1 MDRCDICY
9 DTEMSYCVT
18 EEQLNAALSGKADK
32 STLYDY
38 YLTKE
43 VIYKELDNKL
53 DNGDLNVLRDEIQG
67 KLDNKADSSQLTYY
81 VTSEKLS
88 QVLESYTQSKD
99 LVYYLTR
106 EQLDGVLGGY
116 VKTAD
121 LVSFY
126 FNKTDIT
133 NLLSNKLDR
142 GDLNSAVNEL
152 NTKID
157 TKADRS
163 QLDFYYTKDEV
174 NVQLNNKLDSGDL
187 NSLKDEIKN
196 GLDTKVDK
204 SQLVYYVTKEQ
215 LDLLLENYET
225 RNDLQIYYYDKNQID
240 QLLSNTVNENI
251 LATYYYTKE
260 EMNILLD
267 SKVNVGDIIT
277 EEGLVIDSEMSETSQ
292 NAVQNKVVTNYIN
305 GVKTTLEG
313 EISKKVNKDEFDS
326 TITEI
331 NNRID
336 NIVTPEPDLTNY
348 YTKGEVDTKLDT
360 KVSTEV
366 YNSTITEINNKID
379 TKANANDYVTKV
391 EFNETVGDIESIL
404 NNVLN
409 EL

>member
-53 DNGDLNVLRDEIQG
+53 DNGDLNVLRDEMQG

-88 QVLESYTQSKD
+88 QVLESYTQNKD

-142 GDLNSAVNEL
+142 GDLNN
-152 NTKID
+152 
-157 TKADRS
+157 
-163 QLDFYYTKDEV
+163 
-174 NVQLNNKLDSGDL
+174 
-187 NSLKDEIKN
+187 LKDEIQN

-204 SQLVYYVTKEQ
+204 SQLVYYVTKDQ

-240 QLLSNTVNENI
+240 QLLSNTVTENI

-267 SKVNVGDIIT
+267 SKINVGDIIT
-277 EEGLVIDSEMSETSQ
+277 EGSVIDSEMSETSQ

-313 EISKKVNKDEFDS
+313 EISKKVNKDEFNS

-379 TKANANDYVTKV
+379 TKANASDYVTKV
-391 EFNETVGDIESIL
+391 EFNQTVGDIESIL

>member
-88 QVLESYTQSKD
+88 QVLESYTQNKD

-142 GDLNSAVNEL
+142 GDLNN
-152 NTKID
+152 
-157 TKADRS
+157 
-163 QLDFYYTKDEV
+163 
-174 NVQLNNKLDSGDL
+174 
-187 NSLKDEIKN
+187 LKDEIQN
-196 GLDTKVDK
+196 GLNTKVDK
-204 SQLVYYVTKEQ
+204 SQLVYYVTKDQ

-260 EMNILLD
+260 EMNVLLD
-267 SKVNVGDIIT
+267 SKINVGDIIT
-277 EEGLVIDSEMSETSQ
+277 EGSVIDSEMSETSQ

-313 EISKKVNKDEFDS
+313 EISKKVNKDEFNS

-360 KVSTEV
+360 KVSTDV

-379 TKANANDYVTKV
+379 TKANASDYVTKV
-391 EFNETVGDIESIL
+391 EFNQTVGDIESIL

-409 EL
+409 VL

>member
-53 DNGDLNVLRDEIQG
+53 DNGDLNMLRDEIQG
-67 KLDNKADSSQLTYY
+67 KLDNKADISQLTYY

-88 QVLESYTQSKD
+88 QVLESYTQNKD

-142 GDLNSAVNEL
+142 GDLNSAVSGLE
-152 NTKID
+152 TKID
-157 TKADRS
+157 AKADRS
-163 QLDFYYTKDEV
+163 QLGFYYTKDEV
-174 NVQLNNKLDSGDL
+174 NSKLDSKLNSGDL
-187 NSLKDEIKN
+187 NGLKDEIKN

-215 LDLLLENYET
+215 LDLLLENYTT

-260 EMNILLD
+260 EMNVLLD
-267 SKVNVGDIIT
+267 SKINVGDIIT
-277 EEGLVIDSEMSETSQ
+277 EGSVIDSEMSETSQ

-313 EISKKVNKDEFDS
+313 EISKKVNKDEFNS

-379 TKANANDYVTKV
+379 TKANADDYVTKV

>member
-53 DNGDLNVLRDEIQG
+53 DNGDLNVLRDEMQG

-88 QVLESYTQSKD
+88 QVLESYTQNKD

-142 GDLNSAVNEL
+142 GDLNN
-152 NTKID
+152 
-157 TKADRS
+157 
-163 QLDFYYTKDEV
+163 
-174 NVQLNNKLDSGDL
+174 
-187 NSLKDEIKN
+187 LKDEIQN

-204 SQLVYYVTKEQ
+204 SQLVYYVTKDQ

-240 QLLSNTVNENI
+240 QLLSNTVTENI

-267 SKVNVGDIIT
+267 SKINVGDIIT
-277 EEGLVIDSEMSETSQ
+277 EGSVIDSEMSETSQ

-305 GVKTTLEG
+305 GVKTALEG
-313 EISKKVNKDEFDS
+313 EISKKVNKDEFNS

-379 TKANANDYVTKV
+379 TKANASDYVTKV
-391 EFNETVGDIESIL
+391 EFNQTVGDIESIL

-409 EL
+409 VL

>member
-67 KLDNKADSSQLTYY
+67 KLDNKADRSQLTYY

-88 QVLESYTQSKD
+88 QVLESYTQNKD

-157 TKADRS
+157 TK
-163 QLDFYYTKDEV
+163 
-174 NVQLNNKLDSGDL
+174 
-187 NSLKDEIKN
+187 
-196 GLDTKVDK
+196 VDK

-215 LDLLLENYET
+215 LDLLLENYTT
-225 RNDLQIYYYDKNQID
+225 RSNLQIYYYDKNQID

-260 EMNILLD
+260 EMNVLLD
-267 SKVNVGDIIT
+267 SKVDVGDIIT
-277 EEGLVIDSEMSETSQ
+277 EGVIIDSEMSETSQ

-313 EISKKVNKDEFDS
+313 EISKKVNKDEFNS
-326 TITEI
+326 TVNEI

-360 KVSTEV
+360 KVSTDV

-409 EL
+409 VL

>member
-53 DNGDLNVLRDEIQG
+53 DKGDLNVFGDEIQG
-67 KLDNKADSSQLTYY
+67 KLDNKADRSQLTYY

-88 QVLESYTQSKD
+88 QVLESYTQNKD

-116 VKTAD
+116 VKTSD

-133 NLLSNKLDR
+133 NLLSNKIDR
-142 GDLNSAVNEL
+142 
-152 NTKID
+152 
-157 TKADRS
+157 
-163 QLDFYYTKDEV
+163 
-174 NVQLNNKLDSGDL
+174 GDL
-187 NSLKDEIKN
+187 NSLKDEIQN
-196 GLDTKVDK
+196 GLNTKVDK

-215 LDLLLENYET
+215 LDLLLENYTT
-225 RNDLQIYYYDKNQID
+225 RNNLQIYYYDKNQID

-260 EMNILLD
+260 EMNVLLD
-267 SKVNVGDIIT
+267 SKVDVGDIIT
-277 EEGLVIDSEMSETSQ
+277 EGVIIDSEMSETSQ

-336 NIVTPEPDLTNY
+336 
-348 YTKGEVDTKLDT
+348 
-360 KVSTEV
+360 
-366 YNSTITEINNKID
+366 

-391 EFNETVGDIESIL
+391 EFNATVGDIESIL

>member
-88 QVLESYTQSKD
+88 QVLESYTQNKD

-142 GDLNSAVNEL
+142 GDLNN
-152 NTKID
+152 
-157 TKADRS
+157 
-163 QLDFYYTKDEV
+163 
-174 NVQLNNKLDSGDL
+174 
-187 NSLKDEIKN
+187 LKDEIQN
-196 GLDTKVDK
+196 GLNTKVDK

-267 SKVNVGDIIT
+267 SKLDVGDIIT
-277 EEGLVIDSEMSETSQ
+277 EGSVIDSEMSETSQ

-305 GVKTTLEG
+305 GVKTALEG
-313 EISKKVNKDEFDS
+313 EISKKVNKDEFNS

-360 KVSTEV
+360 KVSTDV

-391 EFNETVGDIESIL
+391 EFNQTVGDIESIL

-409 EL
+409 VL

>member
-1 MDRCDICY
+1 MDRCNICY

-67 KLDNKADSSQLTYY
+67 KLDNKADISQLTYY

-88 QVLESYTQSKD
+88 QVLESYTQNKD

-142 GDLNSAVNEL
+142 GDLN
-152 NTKID
+152 
-157 TKADRS
+157 
-163 QLDFYYTKDEV
+163 
-174 NVQLNNKLDSGDL
+174 G
-187 NSLKDEIKN
+187 LKDEIQN

-204 SQLVYYVTKEQ
+204 SQLVYYVTKDQ

-240 QLLSNTVNENI
+240 QLLSNTVTENV

-260 EMNILLD
+260 EMNVLLD

-277 EEGLVIDSEMSETSQ
+277 EGSVIDSEMSETSQ

-305 GVKTTLEG
+305 GVKTTLDG
-313 EISKKVNKDEFDS
+313 EISKKVNKDEFNS

-336 NIVTPEPDLTNY
+336 NIVTPETDLTNY

-366 YNSTITEINNKID
+366 YNSTITEINNKLN
-379 TKANANDYVTKV
+379 TKADANDYVTKV
-391 EFNETVGDIESIL
+391 EFNQTVGDIESIL

-409 EL
+409 VL

>member
-53 DNGDLNVLRDEIQG
+53 DNGDLNVLRDEIQS

-88 QVLESYTQSKD
+88 QVLESYTQNKD

-142 GDLNSAVNEL
+142 GDLNN
-152 NTKID
+152 
-157 TKADRS
+157 
-163 QLDFYYTKDEV
+163 
-174 NVQLNNKLDSGDL
+174 
-187 NSLKDEIKN
+187 LKDEIQS

-204 SQLVYYVTKEQ
+204 SQLVYYVTKDQ
-215 LDLLLENYET
+215 LDLLLENYTT

-240 QLLSNTVNENI
+240 QLLSNTVTENI

-267 SKVNVGDIIT
+267 SKLDVGDIIT
-277 EEGLVIDSEMSETSQ
+277 EGSVIDSEMSETSQ

-313 EISKKVNKDEFDS
+313 EISKKVNKDEFNS

-360 KVSTEV
+360 KVSTDV

-379 TKANANDYVTKV
+379 TKANASDYVTKV
-391 EFNETVGDIESIL
+391 EFNQTVGDIESIL

>member
-1 MDRCDICY
+1 
-9 DTEMSYCVT
+9 MSYCVT

-67 KLDNKADSSQLTYY
+67 KLDNKADISQLTYY

-88 QVLESYTQSKD
+88 QVLESYTQNKD

-157 TKADRS
+157 AKADRS

-174 NVQLNNKLDSGDL
+174 NNKLDNKLDSGDL
-187 NSLKDEIKN
+187 NSLKDEIRN
-196 GLDTKVDK
+196 GLNTKVDK

-215 LDLLLENYET
+215 LDLLLENYTT
-225 RNDLQIYYYDKNQID
+225 RSNLQIYYYDKNQID

-260 EMNILLD
+260 EMNVLLD
-267 SKVNVGDIIT
+267 SKLNVGDVIT
-277 EEGLVIDSEMSETSQ
+277 VEGLVIDSEMSETSQ

-313 EISKKVNKDEFDS
+313 EISKKVNKDEFNS

-360 KVSTEV
+360 KVSTDV

-391 EFNETVGDIESIL
+391 EFNATVGDIESIL